1 MLLLLRT
8 VDPENK
14 TPAAASFACK
24 QLLHEPIMGG
34 GIWTALALTLVFTV
48 GWLPVWGFSCLM
60 LVAWGV
66 AAFFLAR
73 NRARP

>member
-1 MLLLLRT
+1 
-8 VDPENK
+8 
-14 TPAAASFACK
+14 
-24 QLLHEPIMGG
+24 MGG

-60 LVAWGV
+60 LAAWDL

-73 NRARP
+73 NRARS